1 MRLEYKW
8 KALSAT
14 SVGALM
20 ASVDST
26 IVLLALFPIATD
38 LHTDFITVV
47 WVIIAYIL
55 MSTALVLSLGRIA
68 DLYGRKRMYNTGF
81 VIFTVGSALSG
92 LAPDGISLVIFRA
105 VQGTGA
111 ALLVANSYAIV
122 SESFPPNERGRAF
135 GINSIV
141 WGSGSVLGIVLGGV
155 IIAFTSWRLIFLIN
169 VPIGIFG
176 TLWAYRVLKETGR
189 AMDRSVESFD
199 IQAAAAF
206 TLALVT
212 LLVGITWGL
221 LNGWG
226 DPVTLA
232 SLALSPFLF
241 IFFIIWEMRYSRKP
255 IVDFGLFRNAF
266 FSYSII
272 SAFLQSVAIFSLN
285 FLLLFYFEG
294 IGGLPILTAA
304 YLVIPM
310 AVMTSVTGPF
320 GGSLS
325 DRFGPR
331 AVASGGLAIQ
341 AVVLLILSRL
351 TPSTPLT
358 VVALAEGLFGIGGG
372 LFWPANTSAIMS
384 ATPRSMYGVGSGIM
398 NTFRNTG
405 MVLSFAMSLLAAT
418 SVIPADYVAS
428 LFIGNL
434 SGKLP
439 SVLASE
445 YLRGQGFAFE
455 ISVLLLVIATLVSL
469 LKGSSG
475 ATREVSLLIKD

>member
-8 KALSAT
+8 RALSTT

-38 LHTDFITVV
+38 LHTDFVTVV
-47 WVIIAYIL
+47 WVVIAYIL

-68 DLYGRKRMYNTGF
+68 DMYGRKRMYNTGF

-122 SESFPPNERGRAF
+122 SEAFPPNERGRAF

-176 TLWAYRVLKETGR
+176 TLWAYRVLKETGE
-189 AMDRSVESFD
+189 AKGRSVETFD
-199 IQAAAAF
+199 IQAAASF
-206 TLALVT
+206 TLALIT
-212 LLVGITWGL
+212 MLVGITWGL

-232 SLALSPFLF
+232 SLALSPILF
-241 IFFIIWEMRYSRKP
+241 VFFIIWEMRYSRQP

-285 FLLLFYFEG
+285 FLLLFYF
-294 IGGLPILTAA
+294 
-304 YLVIPM
+304 
-310 AVMTSVTGPF
+310 SVWRT
-320 GGSLS
+320 
-325 DRFGPR
+325 
-331 AVASGGLAIQ
+331 
-341 AVVLLILSRL
+341 
-351 TPSTPLT
+351 
-358 VVALAEGLFGIGGG
+358 
-372 LFWPANTSAIMS
+372 
-384 ATPRSMYGVGSGIM
+384 
-398 NTFRNTG
+398 
-405 MVLSFAMSLLAAT
+405 
-418 SVIPADYVAS
+418 
-428 LFIGNL
+428 
-434 SGKLP
+434 
-439 SVLASE
+439 
-445 YLRGQGFAFE
+445 
-455 ISVLLLVIATLVSL
+455 
-469 LKGSSG
+469 
-475 ATREVSLLIKD
+475 